1 MKPTL
6 VILAAGIG
14 SRYGSLKQMDKLG
27 PSGESIIDYSVFDAI
42 RAGFGKIVFV
52 ISKAIENEF
61 KDIFNKK
68 LGDRISLEYVLQE
81 LDNVP
86 EGIDYSKE
94 RKKPWGTAHAVMVTT
109 EIINEPF
116 AVINADDFYSAGA
129 FKIVA
134 DFLKN
139 IDEND
144 EVSNCMAGYK
154 INNTLSEFGYVSRG
168 ICELDENEYLTHVV
182 ERTHIEKINN
192 EIVFIEEGIK
202 TRLKKDSYVSMN
214 FWGFN
219 KHVFKHFKQQFK
231 DFIKLNNNNLKAE
244 FYIPTVVCQL
254 IEAGECKTKVL
265 KSADKWFG
273 VTYKEDKPDV
283 IKKLKKLVEAGKY
296 PENLWKQRGFSK

>member
-1 MKPTL
+1 MKPSL

-14 SRYGSLKQMDKLG
+14 SRYGSLKQIDKLG
-27 PSGESIIDYSVFDAI
+27 PSGESIIDYSVYDAI

-61 KDIFNKK
+61 KEIFNKK
-68 LGDRISLEYVLQE
+68 FGDRITLEYVLQE

-86 EGIDYSKE
+86 DGIDYSKE
-94 RKKPWGTAHAVMVTT
+94 RKKPWGTAHAVMVTS
-109 EIINEPF
+109 EVINEPF

-139 IDEND
+139 IDNND
-144 EVSNCMAGYK
+144 EISNCMAGYK

-168 ICELDENEYLTHVV
+168 VCELDSNDFLSHVV
-182 ERTHIEKINN
+182 ELIHIEKING
-192 EIVFIEEGIK
+192 EILSMEGDSK
-202 TRLKKDSYVSMN
+202 TILNKDSYVSMN

-219 KHVFKHFKQQFK
+219 KHIFKHIKEQFK
-231 DFIKLNNNNLKAE
+231 EFIKLNNNNLKAE
-244 FYIPTVVCQL
+244 FYIPTVAGKL
-254 IEAGECKTKVL
+254 IEAGDWNVKVL

-283 IKKLKKLVEAGKY
+283 INKLKKLVEEGFY
-296 PENLWKQRGFSK
+296 PDNLWQK

>member
-27 PSGESIIDYSVFDAI
+27 PSGESIIDYSVYDAI

-61 KDIFNKK
+61 KEIFNKK
-68 LGDRISLEYVLQE
+68 FGDRITLEYVLQE

-86 EGIDYSKE
+86 DGINYSKE
-94 RKKPWGTAHAVMVTT
+94 RKKPWGTAHAVMVTS
-109 EIINEPF
+109 EVINEAF
-116 AVINADDFYSAGA
+116 AVINADDFYGA
-129 FKIVA
+129 RAFQVIA
-134 DFLKN
+134 DYLSV
-139 IDEND
+139 IDKDD
-144 EVSNCMAGYK
+144 ETSNCMVGYK

-182 ERTHIEKINN
+182 ECIHIEKIKD
-192 EIVFIEEGIK
+192 EIVFTEEDGGK
-202 TRLKKDSYVSMN
+202 TSLEKNCYVSMN

-231 DFIKLNNNNLKAE
+231 EFIELNKNNLKAE
-244 FYIPTVVCQL
+244 FFIPSVASKL
-254 IEAGECKTKVL
+254 IETGKCNVKVL
-265 KSADKWFG
+265 KSSDKWFG

-283 IKKLKKLVEAGKY
+283 INKLKRLVDAGAY
-296 PENLWKQRGFSK
+296 PDNLWGK